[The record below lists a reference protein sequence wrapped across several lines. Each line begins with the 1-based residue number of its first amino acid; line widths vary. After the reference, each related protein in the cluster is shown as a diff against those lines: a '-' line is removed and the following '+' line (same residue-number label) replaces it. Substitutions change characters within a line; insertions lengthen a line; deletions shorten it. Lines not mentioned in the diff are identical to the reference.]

1 MKAYAG
7 SNPALS
13 TISFPAKSNHA
24 SPAGKPRLLSGSADQ
39 NERKASLPDHPFR
52 CKSAR
57 KSGGN
62 IMGRST
68 ISRRA
73 ALSALILLAA
83 SLLCWA
89 VVIEETL
96 RR

>member
-1 MKAYAG
+1 
-7 SNPALS
+7 
-13 TISFPAKSNHA
+13 
-24 SPAGKPRLLSGSADQ
+24 
-39 NERKASLPDHPFR
+39 
-52 CKSAR
+52 
-57 KSGGN
+57 
-62 IMGRST
+62 MGRST